1 MNPDKIGKFIYEL
14 RKEQNLSQYQ
24 LADLIPISRQGVS
37 KWERGV
43 TTPDPQT
50 LLKLSEL
57 FKVSI
62 NELLVGERLENNSIE
77 DLEKTTLSIL
87 DQSNKK
93 TKQIKRIT
101 ATAIAIIALLLLSF
115 LSYYFI
121 NSYNTIEVYKV
132 GNTNKNFT
140 IVNGIFMKTNEKYY
154 LKLGKLKNKINAE
167 IKNIKVFYK
176 KDKKNILIIEDQDV
190 DNITVIDSYG
200 YSENLT
206 RKDINNFKDNLYLE
220 ITYNEDEKEIIKLR
234 FRRDYNNNSLF
245 FINQKVGKNKEPA
258 KSNNIEY
265 VKIEEPVIEET
276 QPVIE
281 ETPKEE
287 KQMNE
292 KRVEEEPKEQVPEP
306 PKEEPITLDMIINK
320 IKETCT
326 LDAGSYICGYDNYSI
341 MLMYYEDTNKI
352 TLYKNFNILG
362 DYLLNENDYACIVE
376 GCKTEF
382 EIVIKDNLLP

>member
-14 RKEQNLSQYQ
+14 RKEKNLSQYQ

-121 NSYNTIEVYKV
+121 NSYNTTKVYTIYGKSE
-132 GNTNKNFT
+132 NFT
-140 IVNGIFMKTNEKYY
+140 TTDGLMIITKEKMY
-154 LKLGKLKNKINAE
+154 LKLGKLKNKNNNV
-167 IKNIKVFYK
+167 IKNLKLYSTS
-176 KDKKNILIIEDQDV
+176 DKKKNVMVEDNDI
-190 DNITVIDSYG
+190 DNIVIKDNIG
-200 YSENLT
+200 YYEKIRENAT
-206 RKDINNFKDNLYLE
+206 HNVINNIYLE
-220 ITYNEDEKEIIKLR
+220 ITYNEGEKEIIKLN
-234 FRRDYNNNSLF
+234 FVKDFSNINLF
-245 FINQKVGKNKEPA
+245 FPKEQKGETKKLAQNVTQVEVKKEE
-258 KSNNIEY
+258 I
-265 VKIEEPVIEET
+265 VEEIK
-276 QPVIE
+276 PVIE
-281 ETPKEE
+281 ETPKENN
-287 KQMNE
+287 QINE
-292 KRVEEEPKEQVPEP
+292 KRVEEEPNEPVVTEQ
-306 PKEEPITLDMIINK
+306 KEEVITPDMITNK

-352 TLYKNFNILG
+352 TLYKNFNIMG

-376 GCKTEF
+376 GCKNEF
-382 EIVIKDNLLP
+382 ETVIKDFLLP

>member
-14 RKEQNLSQYQ
+14 RKEKNLSQYQ

-37 KWERGV
+37 KWERGK

-50 LLKLSEL
+50 LLRLSEL
-57 FKVSI
+57 FNVSI

-77 DLEKTTLSIL
+77 VLEETTLSIL

-121 NSYNTIEVYKV
+121 NSYNTTKVYTIYGKSE
-132 GNTNKNFT
+132 NFT
-140 IVNGIFMKTNEKYY
+140 TTDGLMIITKEKMY
-154 LKLGKLKNKINAE
+154 LKLGKLKNKNNNV
-167 IKNIKVFYK
+167 IKNLKLYSTS
-176 KDKKNILIIEDQDV
+176 DKKKNVMVEDNDI
-190 DNITVIDSYG
+190 DNIVIKDNIG
-200 YSENLT
+200 YYEKIRENAT
-206 RKDINNFKDNLYLE
+206 HNVINNIYLE
-220 ITYNEDEKEIIKLR
+220 ITYNEGEKEIIKLN
-234 FRRDYNNNSLF
+234 FVKDFSNINLF
-245 FINQKVGKNKEPA
+245 FPKEQKGETKKLAQNVTQVEVKKEE
-258 KSNNIEY
+258 I
-265 VKIEEPVIEET
+265 VEEI

-281 ETPKEE
+281 ETPKENN
-287 KQMNE
+287 QINE
-292 KRVEEEPKEQVPEP
+292 KRVEEDLKEQVPEV
-306 PKEEPITLDMIINK
+306 PKEEVITPDMITNK

-362 DYLLNENDYACIVE
+362 DYIINDNSYYCTID
-376 GCKTEF
+376 GCQAEF
-382 EIVIKDNLLP
+382 ESIIKNYLLP

>member
-101 ATAIAIIALLLLSF
+101 ATAITVIVLLLLSF

-121 NSYNTIEVYKV
+121 NSYNTTKVYTIYGKS
-132 GNTNKNFT
+132 KHFT
-140 IVNGIFMKTNEKYY
+140 TTDGLMIITKEKMY
-154 LKLGKLKNKINAE
+154 LKIGKLKNKDNNE
-167 IKNIKVFYK
+167 IKNIKLYSINKNRKSVMVEDSDIDNIVI
-176 KDKKNILIIEDQDV
+176 KDNIGYYEKIKENTTHNMVKNI
-190 DNITVIDSYG
+190 
-200 YSENLT
+200 
-206 RKDINNFKDNLYLE
+206 YLE
-220 ITYNEDEKEIIKLR
+220 ITYNEGEKETIKLK
-234 FRRDYNNNSLF
+234 FVKDFSNVNLF
-245 FINQKVGKNKEPA
+245 FPKEQKGETKKLALDATQVEVKKEE
-258 KSNNIEY
+258 I
-265 VKIEEPVIEET
+265 VKKT
-276 QPVIE
+276 QSVIE
-281 ETPKEE
+281 ETPKENN
-287 KQMNE
+287 QINE
-292 KRVEEEPKEQVPEP
+292 KRVEEAKEQTP
-306 PKEEPITLDMIINK
+306 EEPEEETLTIDQIINK
-320 IKETCT
+320 IKEVCIAD
-326 LDAGSYICGYDNYSI
+326 LDSYVCEFS
-341 MLMYYEDTNKI
+341 
-352 TLYKNFNILG
+352 NILIFYSELENQIIIFKDDDILD
-362 DYLLNENDYACIVE
+362 DYNINSNEHTCLANDCSQ
-376 GCKTEF
+376 EF
-382 EIVIKDNLLP
+382 NNIIRNNLFS